1 MACLNLGDP
10 KDVTVEYDDDFSC
23 FFISIKEICVYEFT
37 LDDCANK
44 ELNFSFSIPPSD
56 REGLVRTQYISIEN
70 NRILNFLTLPEYCPA
85 ADKKRILAAFQFMG
99 CKIVK

>member
-37 LDDCANK
+37 LDDCAK
-44 ELNFSFSIPPSD
+44 ELNFSFFIPPSD
-56 REGLVRTQYISIEN
+56 REGLVKTQYISIEN
-70 NRILNFLTLPEYCPA
+70 NRIVKQLWTFPEYRPA
-85 ADKKRILAAFQFMG
+85 ADKNRILAAFQFMG